1 MASAEGVPTLHPMF
15 RRVLVVCLVLVGAIG
30 SIGCTGAL
38 RPPVVDAS
46 SARAKFEV
54 EMVEGNAVDIL
65 RNGEVFDALEQEIA
79 RAQSSVHIILFIWRP
94 GEPSDRIT
102 AALIERARHGVR
114 CRVVVDPMFS
124 RGFDTQVKP
133 RLEAAGCQVH
143 IFKPLAEVRTPVEF
157 MQREHRKLVV
167 IDGRVGFTGGFG
179 IWRSWLGNGSR
190 KDEWRDVAVRFRGP
204 VVAQAQKVFERDW
217 QELTG
222 NALDPDSYPP
232 LAAEGHSRALFVGS
246 ESPGAHGVSDAQRL
260 YYWLIGEARH
270 RIWISN
276 SYFVPS
282 DAMSRA
288 LVDRAANGVDVRV
301 VAPGDKHDMPFVRA
315 AQRSTYEVL
324 VRGGVGVWEFEPTM
338 MHSKSLVVDGRYA
351 MVSSI
356 NLDPMSMREARE
368 CGLVVDDP
376 EVAQALAS
384 DFLWDQARSRPMYAP
399 SSPPWQSLARLLMW
413 MAGSV

>member
-1 MASAEGVPTLHPMF
+1 MF
-15 RRVLVVCLVLVGAIG
+15 RRLLVVCLVVVG
-30 SIGCTGAL
+30 SGCTSAL
-38 RPPVVDAS
+38 RPPAIDAS
-46 SARAKFEV
+46 SARAQLEV

-102 AALIERARHGVR
+102 AALVERARHGVR
-114 CRVVVDPMFS
+114 CRVVIDPFWS
-124 RGFDTQVKP
+124 KGFDTQVKP

-143 IFKPLAEVRTPVEF
+143 IFEPLAEVRAPAQLVR
-157 MQREHRKLVV
+157 REHRKLVV

-179 IWRSWLGNGSR
+179 MWRSWLGDGSK

-217 QELTG
+217 KELTG
-222 NALDPDSYPP
+222 NALEPDSYPP
-232 LAAEGHSRALFVGS
+232 LVAEGHSRALFVGS
-246 ESPGAHGVSDAQRL
+246 ESPVAGGVSEAQRL
-260 YYWLIGEARH
+260 HSWLIGEARQ

-282 DAMSRA
+282 DEMSRA
-288 LVDRAANGVDVRV
+288 LVDKAANGVDVRV

-315 AQRSTYEVL
+315 AQRSTYEAL

-338 MHSKSLVVDGRYA
+338 MHSKSLVVDDRYA

-376 EVAQALAS
+376 EVAQALAA

-399 SSPPWQSLARLLMW
+399 TLHPWQSLARVLMW
-413 MAGSV
+413 TAGSI